1 MRISGLCSPLNCVY
15 GLNPIHSE
23 IFPAVKVVDLW
34 LSSDSKERTF
44 SKPLCYGCLIL
55 GFCNMDGLSM
65 LLFRAIACWKIQ
77 RSHLLWARRF
87 RALFPLLFFWWERLC
102 QRIWLHLRPTCLEYS
117 YFSCFKN
124 APGKEGHFLS
134 NWTHLYYSKQ
144 LTIPGRPQNTDHLAH
159 TGTYLTDAPYV
170 LCPKVMPKN
179 CTCSD
184 ALCHSKSL
192 HLAAIVS
199 DCDSARLWQTAD
211 KTTTTRRRRRCH
223 NIWTCGHIS
232 RIWP

>member
-1 MRISGLCSPLNCVY
+1 MSANLAAFAANLLG
-15 GLNPIHSE
+15 
-23 IFPAVKVVDLW
+23 IFIVQL
-34 LSSDSKERTF
+34 
-44 SKPLCYGCLIL
+44 
-55 GFCNMDGLSM
+55 
-65 LLFRAIACWKIQ
+65 
-77 RSHLLWARRF
+77 
-87 RALFPLLFFWWERLC
+87 
-102 QRIWLHLRPTCLEYS
+102 
-117 YFSCFKN
+117 FKN

-211 KTTTTRRRRRCH
+211 KATPPLSQYLDMRTYFKDLAVMALPILNTHTDRQ
-223 NIWTCGHIS
+223 G
-232 RIWP
+232 